1 MQNALDCKNSGLVI
15 QRHNEIRDAFGDLAS
30 LVYKDVIREPI
41 VQEANDACGIPS
53 LVADLSIR
61 GVWQSQ
67 TVVLFDIRIID
78 TDAPSYLH
86 GMLPLSYRPLKKKRR
101 ENTMM
106 QQKHGGLHLHH

>member
-1 MQNALDCKNSGLVI
+1 MI
-15 QRHNEIRDAFGDLAS
+15 QHHNEVRDALGDLAS

-53 LVADLSIR
+53 LVVDLSIR

-67 TVVLFDIRIID
+67 TVALFDIRVID
-78 TDAPSYLH
+78 TDAPWYYT

-101 ENTMM
+101 GNTMM
-106 QQKHGGLHLHH
+106 QQKHDVLHFHH

>member
-1 MQNALDCKNSGLVI
+1 MI
-15 QRHNEIRDAFGDLAS
+15 QRHNEIRDALGDLAS

-67 TVVLFDIRIID
+67 TVRCVV
-78 TDAPSYLH
+78 
-86 GMLPLSYRPLKKKRR
+86 
-101 ENTMM
+101 
-106 QQKHGGLHLHH
+106 